1 MPNQNFEKKVE
12 AAMNSLDG
20 IQKVGPKPFFFT
32 RLQARMAAGE
42 NSGWEKISSFLARPA
57 IAFSVISCVVLIN
70 SWAFF
75 NYSSTTNNSKSISQ
89 QTEQLTTD
97 EFGLASNNYYTDE
110 NP

>member
-1 MPNQNFEKKVE
+1 MPKQNIEQRVDE
-12 AAMNSLDG
+12 AMNSLDG

-42 NSGWEKISSFLARPA
+42 NSGWEKVSSFLARPV
-57 IAFSVISCVVLIN
+57 IAFTVISCIVLIN

-75 NYSSTTNNSKSISQ
+75 KYNSTTNNSKPISQ
-89 QTEQLTTD
+89 QTEQLSTD
-97 EFGLASNNYYTDE
+97 EFGLASNNYYTE